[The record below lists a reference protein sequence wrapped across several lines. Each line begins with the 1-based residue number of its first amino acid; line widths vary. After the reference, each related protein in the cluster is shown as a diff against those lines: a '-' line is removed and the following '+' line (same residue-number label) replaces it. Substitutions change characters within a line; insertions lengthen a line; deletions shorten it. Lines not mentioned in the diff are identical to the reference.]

1 VDLVEAGM
9 QGLLTEDLFELSL
22 KVGMPC
28 HVKAVRSQI
37 FLARVRILIV
47 FDLGQVNDELLKT
60 LEAER
65 TGKNL
70 PVENLEEVF
79 SGGAKVPG
87 TYPMPRQITDSGQ
100 A

>member
-1 VDLVEAGM
+1 M
-9 QGLLTEDLFELSL
+9 
-22 KVGMPC
+22 
-28 HVKAVRSQI
+28 
-37 FLARVRILIV
+37 
-47 FDLGQVNDELLKT
+47 NDELLKT

>member
-1 VDLVEAGM
+1 
-9 QGLLTEDLFELSL
+9 
-22 KVGMPC
+22 MPC
-28 HVKAVRSQI
+28 HVKAVGSQT

-70 PVENLEEVF
+70 PVEDLEEVF
-79 SGGAKVPG
+79 SGGAKAKPC
-87 TYPMPRQITDSGQ
+87 TYHMPRQITDSGQ